1 MVSRLSGSPKE
12 KELVVIKTAE
22 LTCIIKGSAAHPQ
35 YNKLREH
42 MSFKVEDAMQF
53 NCRAENLEEV
63 QVYNVLTG
71 QQENFSDQ
79 PLLPVFFE
87 NGRYEVIILPEPE
100 IEEQITFYHEFPAFK
115 EAIKKLSRSDVLTG
129 TLHFQNEVGL
139 TSFEIRGD
147 RQRVLLTVVLEV
159 FPTKLDYKKDY
170 KALLDEVNEEIY
182 NLAYHFIKR
191 TYLQGSA
198 KIYKEPSLTEFYRLI
213 DLHFEQY
220 TQAIERIEKFSHQQ
234 LIKKYVEVRGD
245 QLRKQ
250 DSRTLI
256 YLRKNSGKFVD
267 TPNGITIH
275 GRTVMPT
282 KGLLMKKEHSS
293 DTLENR
299 YVKWTM
305 LRMATRLKDLMRV
318 IVKSYAKGYGNE
330 DYELVNKLE
339 TMIEWVEKRERSTFW
354 RAIGKLNRSVMS
366 LVLQMAPGYR
376 NVLQVYTTISKSIIL
391 QGEIYKMS
399 VKDIA
404 TLYEYWT
411 FLKLGRLL
419 EKKCKQVSQNI
430 ISINSDGLFVS
441 LDTSRTAERKYV
453 HPVTGEE
460 ITLRYQ
466 FDTSNNR
473 VPTVQ
478 QKPDS
483 MLSIGKVGKDYQY
496 QYIFD
501 AKYRLDLETNPD
513 IPGPM
518 QDDINTMHRYR
529 DSIVV
534 NTDGRYERT
543 AFGAYVLF
551 PWTEERQYENH
562 PLYRSIESVNIGA
575 FPFLPNVTGLVD
587 RFIDNLLNK
596 SPDQLQQEGIL
607 PKGTYEEIGNLYSVD
622 QILICAVYSEAEL
635 QQLLIEKSYEMVVAD
650 LLVGWQHIR
659 YIAIYEED
667 GIHIRYYAEVVNIE
681 IDGQSIH
688 FKVNRWQQKLI
699 EGKGYRIHHQ
709 ATVYTN
715 NFLQADSLANLH
727 SKTEEED
734 ILWKIVQRISND
746 VQVNLDD
753 LYVDDANRVVS
764 FMFAKYRLEIDH
776 KQRKLVFIGGDF
788 RETIDMIL
796 ILENE
801 SLIFKRM
808 NELIYS
814 IDDGRGK

>member
-1 MVSRLSGSPKE
+1 MVSLLSGSPKE

-22 LTCIIKGSAAHPQ
+22 LTCIIKGAVAHPQ

-42 MSFKVEDAMQF
+42 MSFKIEDAMQF
-53 NCRAENLEEV
+53 YCRAENLEEV
-63 QVYNVLTG
+63 QVYNLLTG
-71 QQENFSDQ
+71 QEENFSNQ

-100 IEEQITFYHEFPAFK
+100 IKEQITFYHEFPGFR

-139 TSFEIRGD
+139 TSFEIRGAQ
-147 RQRVLLTVVLEV
+147 QRVLLTVVLEIY
-159 FPTKLDYKKDY
+159 PTKLDYKKDY

-220 TQAIERIEKFSHQQ
+220 TRAIERIEKFSHQQ

-250 DSRTLI
+250 DSQTLA
-256 YLRKNSGKFVD
+256 YLRKNSGRFAD
-267 TPNGITIH
+267 TLNGIPIH

-282 KGLLMKKEHSS
+282 KGLLMKKEHSA

-305 LRMATRLKDLMRV
+305 LRVATRLKDLIRA
-318 IVKSYAKGYGNE
+318 IEKSYVKGYGKE
-330 DYELVNKLE
+330 DFELANKLE
-339 TMIEWVEKRERSTFW
+339 MMIEWLEKRVRNIFW
-354 RAIGKLNRSVMS
+354 RAIGKLDRSVMS

-376 NVLQVYTTISKSIIL
+376 IVLQVYTTISKSIVL

-419 EKKCKQVSQNI
+419 EQKCKPISQNI
-430 ISINSDGLFVS
+430 VSIISDGLFIS
-441 LDTSRTAERKYV
+441 LDKSRAAERKYV
-453 HPVTGEE
+453 HPITGEE

-466 FDTSNNR
+466 FDTSSNR

-483 MLSIGKVGKDYQY
+483 MLSIGKIGKEYQY

-513 IPGPM
+513 MPGPM

-551 PWTEERQYENH
+551 PWTEERKYENH

-575 FPFLPNVTGLVD
+575 FPFLPNVTTLVD

-607 PKGTYEEIGNLYSVD
+607 PKGTYEELGILYSVD
-622 QILICAVYSEAEL
+622 QVLICVVHGEAEL
-635 QQLLIEKSYEMVVAD
+635 QQLLIAKSYEILVAD
-650 LLVGWQHIR
+650 LLAGWQHIR
-659 YIAIYEED
+659 YIAIYEDD
-667 GIHIRYYAEVVNIE
+667 GVHIRYYAEVANIE
-681 IDGQSIH
+681 IVGKSIH

-699 EGKGYRIHHQ
+699 EGKGYHIHHQ
-709 ATVYTN
+709 ATVYAN
-715 NFLQADSLANLH
+715 NFLQADSLASLH
-727 SKTEEED
+727 SKTVEED
-734 ILWKIVQRISND
+734 ILWKIVQRVSYD
-746 VQVNLDD
+746 VRVNLDD
-753 LYVDDANRVVS
+753 VFVDRASRVLS
-764 FMFAKYRLEIDH
+764 FTFDKYILEIHH
-776 KQRKLVFIGGDF
+776 KMRQLVFIGENF
-788 RETIDMIL
+788 RESIDMVL
-796 ILENE
+796 IQENE
-801 SLIFKRM
+801 LFIFKWM
-808 NELIYS
+808 TELIYQGYS
-814 IDDGRGK
+814 EDEN